1 MDFKMINE
9 IEDLPDDSSE
19 KRFANIKKKE
29 YLIKQLEKKRI
40 AKMRGSYHF
49 FKIWCLSWRVS
60 QTNIHIILYLVLT
73 QSDSDLHYLRLESF
87 KSEQKLHYSRLI
99 DA

>member
-40 AKMRGSYHF
+40 A
-49 FKIWCLSWRVS
+49 
-60 QTNIHIILYLVLT
+60 
-73 QSDSDLHYLRLESF
+73 
-87 KSEQKLHYSRLI
+87 
-99 DA
+99 